1 MHTSRGGNAY
11 FPSSEI
17 IVKEGCDKVTKRTV
31 DTYVVVLDVAAFQ
44 RLSHIQLWI
53 AYGVGK
59 HFRFLA
65 AHAIGTA
72 LGPSKCR
79 TLPFLH
85 ALSGCDMYLSST

>member
-31 DTYVVVLDVAAFQ
+31 DIDVVVLAVAASQ
-44 RLSHIQLWI
+44 R
-53 AYGVGK
+53 
-59 HFRFLA
+59 
-65 AHAIGTA
+65 AIGTA
-72 LGPSKCR
+72 LEPSKCR

-85 ALSGCDMYLSST
+85 ALSGCDMYLSSTEKARKLLGPHVKTLML